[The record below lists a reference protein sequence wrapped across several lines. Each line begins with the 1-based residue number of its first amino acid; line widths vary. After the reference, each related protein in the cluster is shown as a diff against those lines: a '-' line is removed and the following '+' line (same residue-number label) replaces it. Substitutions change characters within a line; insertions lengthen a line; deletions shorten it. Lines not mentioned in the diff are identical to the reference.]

1 MRLEKLGQNS
11 VFVFL
16 PEFEPVWA
24 ALSLLT
30 GEKIHRLCTEIYG
43 AETITLLRRRYNF
56 LFESFQAVEKTNA
69 LNLPDFLLD
78 LPLENVS
85 LEGYRDY
92 LLHLPPEEFLWRY
105 LDLDFCPEAD
115 MDTLRRALTEDGAL
129 DAVYG
134 WHQEGQGSF
143 LAFSAFI
150 RQSRRFITDFFALAM
165 ELRTPALERALSSVA
180 ARAERLLEA
189 VRSGVDALGP
199 LACAEEQMGK
209 TFRNRG
215 PYAEFYF
222 IPSWLMPAR
231 AVRYF
236 HVKGKHKRQI
246 LFLTLRDM
254 GRSREDKVKAL
265 KALSDSTRYQ
275 IVTLLARQGPMRGL
289 DIAREV
295 SLAASTVSHHMEQLK
310 DCGLVTEEQ
319 VKNAKYYGLSRNGAA
334 QLLEELK
341 NDFQIE

>member
-1 MRLEKLGQNS
+1 MRMEKLGENS

-30 GEKIHRLCTEIYG
+30 GEKVHRLCTEIYG
-43 AETITLLRRRYNF
+43 AETIAGLRRRYNF
-56 LFESFQAVEKTNA
+56 LFECFQAVENNHA
-69 LNLPDFLLD
+69 LNMPDFLLD
-78 LPLENVS
+78 LPLESVS
-85 LEGYRDY
+85 LEDYRDD
-92 LLHLPPEEFLWRY
+92 LLHLPPEDFLWRY
-105 LDLDFCPEAD
+105 LELDFCPEAD
-115 MDTLRRALTEDGAL
+115 RNTLRRALTEDSAL

-134 WHQEGQGSF
+134 WRQEGQGSF

-150 RQSRRFITDFFALAM
+150 RQSRRFITDFFALAL
-165 ELRTPALERALSSVA
+165 ELRTPELEKALSSRSA
-180 ARAERLLEA
+180 QAERLLQA
-189 VRSGVDALGP
+189 VRSGVESLGP

-215 PYAEFYF
+215 PYEEFF
-222 IPSWLMPAR
+222 FLPAFLMPAR

-236 HVKGKHKRQI
+236 HVKGEHKRQI
-246 LFLTLRDM
+246 LFLTLRDT

-265 KALSDSTRYQ
+265 KALADSTRYQ

-289 DIAREV
+289 DIAKEV

-341 NDFQIE
+341 KDFQNE

>member
-1 MRLEKLGQNS
+1 MRLEKLRQDS

-30 GEKIHRLCTEIYG
+30 GEKVHRLCTEIYG
-43 AETITLLRRRYNF
+43 AETIAGLRRRYNF
-56 LFESFQAVEKTNA
+56 LFESFQAVEKNNA
-69 LNLPDFLLD
+69 LNMPDFLLD
-78 LPLENVS
+78 LPLESFS
-85 LEGYRDY
+85 LEGCRDD
-92 LLHLPPEEFLWRY
+92 LLRLPPEEFLWRY
-105 LDLDFCPEAD
+105 LELDFCPEAD
-115 MDTLRRALTEDGAL
+115 RETLRRALTEDKAL

-134 WHQEGQGSF
+134 WRQEQGSF

-150 RQSRRFITDFFALAM
+150 RQSRRFITDFFALAL
-165 ELRTPALERALSSVA
+165 ELRTPELEKALTSRS
-180 ARAERLLEA
+180 ARAERLLQA
-189 VRSGVDALGP
+189 VRSSVDDLGP

-215 PYAEFYF
+215 PYAEFF
-222 IPSWLMPAR
+222 FLPACLMPAR

-236 HVKGKHKRQI
+236 HLKGEHKRQI
-246 LFLTLRDM
+246 LFLTLRDT

-265 KALSDSTRYQ
+265 KALADSTRYQ

-289 DIAREV
+289 DIAKSV

-319 VKNAKYYGLSRNGAA
+319 VKNAKYYGLSRKGAA

>member
-1 MRLEKLGQNS
+1 MRLEKLGENS
-11 VFVFL
+11 AFVFL

-30 GEKIHRLCTEIYG
+30 GEKVHRLCTEIYG
-43 AETITLLRRRYNF
+43 AEFIAPLPRRYRF

-78 LPLENVS
+78 LPLESVS

-92 LLHLPPEEFLWRY
+92 LLAMPPEDFLWRY

-115 MDTLRRALTEDGAL
+115 KDTLRRALTDDSAL
-129 DAVYG
+129 DAVFG
-134 WHQEGQGSF
+134 WRQEGQSSF

-150 RQSRRFITDFFALAM
+150 RQSRRFLADFFALAM
-165 ELRTPALERALSSVA
+165 ELRTPELEQALSSRSA
-180 ARAERLLEA
+180 QAERLLQS
-189 VRSGVDALGP
+189 VRHGVDALGP
-199 LACAEEQMGK
+199 LSCSEEQMGK

-215 PYAEFYF
+215 PYAEFFF

-236 HVKGKHKRQI
+236 HVKGERKRQI
-246 LFLTLRDM
+246 LFLTLRDT
-254 GRSREDKVKAL
+254 GRSREDRVKAL
-265 KALSDSTRYQ
+265 KALADSTRYQ

-319 VKNAKYYGLSRNGAA
+319 VKNAKYYGLSRQSAA